1 MQVFVFM
8 FSSSFTHDTQSTY
21 KSKISHEILRNG
33 CRRKNLM
40 KGDDSCKKKKTGDI
54 RVKKSIWDRKFFPW
68 ISDLNITSQF
78 SQSSRLFFAGPSP

>member
-1 MQVFVFM
+1 MQVFVVSVSYASFVFL

-40 KGDDSCKKKKTGDI
+40 NKDDSCKKKKWRHSG
-54 RVKKSIWDRKFFPW
+54 KKSIWDRNFFHGYQ
-68 ISDLNITSQF
+68 T
-78 SQSSRLFFAGPSP
+78 